1 MSHRSGTGEAVWRGV
16 RRRPEHFSKK
26 PLRDNRLT
34 LRPQLL
40 AMRPSSASHK
50 SPRPPPR
57 QAIAPRTL
65 ACLNELAFTLE
76 SSPEAL
82 HAEEIDQLA
91 AACSRVLDLLDNA
104 QDSGEDEPVSSASTP
119 RTAGSS
125 SMVAKFRREH
135 DQARNSRIERRRPA
149 FGARERG
156 ETAEDIEALLLRM
169 GLVGTAQAPA
179 PSAFA
184 AAGGDEKPLRGPRRH
199 AASLQSI
206 RHAQRRGGGIDMD
219 EVNSALKA
227 AERALGMES

>member
-1 MSHRSGTGEAVWRGV
+1 
-16 RRRPEHFSKK
+16 
-26 PLRDNRLT
+26 
-34 LRPQLL
+34 
-40 AMRPSSASHK
+40 MRPSSASHN

-57 QAIAPRTL
+57 QTIAPRTL

-184 AAGGDEKPLRGPRRH
+184 AAASGDDDAEKPLRGPRRH

-227 AERALGMES
+227 AERALGMESKAAPSDDYEHSIYNAVS

>member
-1 MSHRSGTGEAVWRGV
+1 
-16 RRRPEHFSKK
+16 
-26 PLRDNRLT
+26 
-34 LRPQLL
+34 
-40 AMRPSSASHK
+40 MRPSSASHK

-65 ACLNELAFTLE
+65 ACLNELAFSLE
-76 SSPEAL
+76 SSPDAL
-82 HAEEIDQLA
+82 HAEEIEQLS
-91 AACSRVLDLLDNA
+91 AACSRVLDLLEISA
-104 QDSGEDEPVSSASTP
+104 QDSGEDEPASSASTP
-119 RTAGSS
+119 RAGSS
-125 SMVAKFRREH
+125 SMVAKFRRDHE
-135 DQARNSRIERRRPA
+135 QARNSRIERRRPA

-169 GLVGTAQAPA
+169 GLVGTPPAPA

-184 AAGGDEKPLRGPRRH
+184 AGDDDDAGKPLRGPRRH

-227 AERALGMES
+227 AERALGMEPKAALSDDYEHSIYNVVS